1 LLFPPSTGASA
12 IRPASVPGTHRAGA
26 GPATE
31 VDAGE
36 VGETVDA
43 GEVGETVDAGETVE
57 VGETV
62 VAPGE
67 MVDAPGETVDAPGET
82 VLAFGETVDAPGD
95 VTGDPPG
102 EVLVGETP
110 GDVSVGDP
118 PVGDTLVVPL
128 ADPAP
133 TPAPLVE
140 VVPVAVAPGGVAG
153 AVGGVRDRTAHGTSA
168 CMAREGAPS
177 PYDLRRHIRN
187 VNRVICTRST

>member
-43 GEVGETVDAGETVE
+43 GEV
-57 VGETV
+57 
-62 VAPGE
+62 
-67 MVDAPGETVDAPGET
+67 GETVDAPGET